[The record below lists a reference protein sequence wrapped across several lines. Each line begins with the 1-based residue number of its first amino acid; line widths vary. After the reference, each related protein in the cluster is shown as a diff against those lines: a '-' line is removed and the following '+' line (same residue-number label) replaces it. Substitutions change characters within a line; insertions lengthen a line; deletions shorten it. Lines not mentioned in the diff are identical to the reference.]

1 MSDDNK
7 LAAVLRCLTGQLRTQ
22 ATVLITETST
32 YQDLRGLIE
41 RWDTSQTRWSTSL
54 ASTYGISASSGG
66 GPAPM
71 EIDRVSKGKDKGKDK
86 GKGKGKGKHQNQQY
100 PQSGKG
106 KGKDKGKG
114 KGKQQ
119 NQQYPQ
125 SGKGNYKSTALCGWC
140 QKPGHYKRECRAFQ
154 AYLRQNGQDSQGA
167 RQVQDASVASTSGS
181 ASIAASSMPSSA
193 GQYQANAKAKVN
205 RVAYVDL
212 TSFSPSSQVQGRLC
226 AVRLAGES
234 SGSFEVVDG
243 SPASSAVRVDM
254 SASDDDDCWTVC
266 PSLCEQNVRAVSVA
280 DVNIS
285 SAGAE
290 EIDIIIDSGADE
302 SRLPSSLAWCG
313 TSLGSTIPD
322 FADAQGNLLD
332 IEDHKTVLLE
342 LPNAAG
348 DLQCFRESCLVS
360 SVSSPLFAV
369 GKLYAWM
376 ELLLGR

>member
-1 MSDDNK
+1 MQTIHNWPTFDAKTGVMVQLSKFESAVAEYENLSNSTLGDDNK

-32 YQDLRGLIE
+32 YQDLCGLIE

-106 KGKDKGKG
+106 KGK
-114 KGKQQ
+114 GKQQ

-167 RQVQDASVASTSGS
+167 RQVQDASAASTSGS

-205 RVAYVDL
+205 L
-212 TSFSPSSQVQGRLC
+212 
-226 AVRLAGES
+226 
-234 SGSFEVVDG
+234 
-243 SPASSAVRVDM
+243 
-254 SASDDDDCWTVC
+254 
-266 PSLCEQNVRAVSVA
+266 SVA

-290 EIDIIIDSGADE
+290 EIDIVIDSGADE
-302 SRLPSSLAWCG
+302 SCLPSSLAWCG
-313 TSLGSTIPD
+313 TSLGSTNPD

-369 GKLYAWM
+369 GKLYQLGWSCFW
-376 ELLLGR
+376 EDNRFYLGRQGDPETYIPIFFKHNSLYA